1 MMKMMNTTNEIITIS
16 RERLPENVVR
26 DLLLSLDPSF
36 AKRLAEDV
44 NIGSYAL
51 KLAEHANFEVAHI
64 SGHMGGVIAF
74 YENEKEL
81 YITYVCVSVAKRRM
95 GVADRL
101 LHSVCRYADSIGKP
115 ISLEVWVSN
124 TKAIML
130 YEKHGFEKV
139 RGDTEKYLM
148 TRACRTPVS

>member
-1 MMKMMNTTNEIITIS
+1 MSIS
-16 RERLPENVVR
+16 APTPLNW
-26 DLLLSLDPSF
+26 PSMQILRWRTF
-36 AKRLAEDV
+36 PA
-44 NIGSYAL
+44 IW
-51 KLAEHANFEVAHI
+51 
-64 SGHMGGVIAF
+64 GGVIAF

>member
-64 SGHMGGVIAF
+64 SGHMGG
-74 YENEKEL
+74 
-81 YITYVCVSVAKRRM
+81 
-95 GVADRL
+95 
-101 LHSVCRYADSIGKP
+101 
-115 ISLEVWVSN
+115 
-124 TKAIML
+124 
-130 YEKHGFEKV
+130 
-139 RGDTEKYLM
+139 
-148 TRACRTPVS
+148 

>member
-1 MMKMMNTTNEIITIS
+1 MNVYLKTLCAIYYYHLIRHLQNVWQKMSIS
-16 RERLPENVVR
+16 APTPLNW
-26 DLLLSLDPSF
+26 PSMQILRWRTF
-36 AKRLAEDV
+36 PA
-44 NIGSYAL
+44 IW
-51 KLAEHANFEVAHI
+51 
-64 SGHMGGVIAF
+64 GGVIAF

-81 YITYVCVSVAKRRM
+81 YITYVCVSVAKRRI